1 MSSEDSL
8 PSEAG
13 TVVIGAGIVGCNAA
27 YQLAELGREDVV
39 VIDQGPLPTTGGS
52 SSHAPGI
59 MFQTAE
65 PENLT
70 KFALYSREVYSDLE
84 IDGEPVY
91 NETGGIEV
99 ARSEERMD
107 YLRRRVE
114 WAESWGVPDPQLLS
128 PEEVAEKLPLVDTDE
143 ILGGY
148 YSPTDGQASG
158 VKACAALARE
168 AEDRGARFYGHT
180 ELTDIEVEDGTV
192 RAVVTNRGRIE
203 TDEILGATNIWSAQ
217 LGKMAGVDIPVA
229 PVVHQ
234 YTVTESLPELAEADA
249 AITADGGLV
258 ENYES
263 VSGDSRARRLLA
275 DPDRPI
281 LRDQDNAMYF
291 RTHGDA
297 YGLGSYNHE
306 SVVPDPLELGT
317 NEDYD
322 DQASVR
328 DFTERFYEEATH
340 PDRPDKP
347 PRRAS
352 DELLPATEGVELEH
366 AYDGMFSISPDAMP
380 VMGEHPEVEGFW
392 TAMAIWITHAG
403 GAGKAIAEWMVEGVP
418 SIGNGPIDL
427 HDFDVGRFQPHAG
440 AKSYYMDMA
449 DLEYRHEY
457 SIVHPRW
464 QRDRQRD
471 LRRSPFYE
479 AQTEL
484 GAEFHLSGEWERPHW
499 YESNESLLEEYG
511 DEIPERP
518 EWEGKHWSPIAGA
531 EHLAVRDRVGLFDQ
545 SSFVKIELSGSG
557 AAEFAQRLVTND
569 VDVEPGKL
577 RYTAMLNEA
586 GGVMSDF
593 TVTRLDEDRFLILA
607 GGGAGGRETLHWI
620 RKHAADHEA
629 VSVHNRTSDL
639 CGLGVWGPESRNVL
653 SKVAEADMS
662 GSEFPFY
669 TAQQTYVGGIPV
681 LALRISYVGELG
693 YELYAPAEYGAEL
706 WETVWDAGEEY
717 GVIGAGVG
725 AMDSMRVE
733 KGYRLW
739 GEDVHTEHSPYEAD
753 IGFSVDLD
761 TDFIGKEALIES
773 KEAGLDKQLAC
784 LVLDDS
790 DAVVMTDKP
799 VLDGEEVLG
808 YTYSAEYCYS
818 IGSGVAYTYL
828 PAEYAEP
835 GVELQIRHEGA
846 LYSATVQEEPLFD
859 PENDRMF
866 S

>member
-8 PSEAG
+8 PSEAE
-13 TVVIGAGIVGCNAA
+13 TVIVGAGIVGCNAA
-27 YQLAELGREDVV
+27 YQLANLGREDVV

-65 PENLT
+65 SEVMT
-70 KFALYSREVYSDLE
+70 KFAMYSNELYSDLE
-84 IDGEPVY
+84 FEGQPVY
-91 NETGGIEV
+91 NEVGGIEV
-99 ARSEERMD
+99 ARSDERMD

-128 PEEVAEKLPLVDTDE
+128 PEEVAEKLPLVDPDE

-158 VKACAALARE
+158 VKACAALIERASDMGVDFH
-168 AEDRGARFYGHT
+168 AETAV
-180 ELTDIEVEDGTV
+180 TDVEVEDGAV
-192 RAVVTNRGRIE
+192 QAVVTEKGRIKC
-203 TDEILGATNIWSAQ
+203 DELLGATNIWSPQ
-217 LGKMAGVDIPVA
+217 LGKMVGVDIPVA
-229 PVVHQ
+229 PVIHQ
-234 YTVTESLPELAEADA
+234 YTVTESLPELANEREL
-249 AITADGGLV
+249 IADGAV
-258 ENYES
+258 RENYES
-263 VSGDSRARRLLA
+263 VSGEGRAERLLA
-275 DPDRPI
+275 NPDRPI
-281 LRDQDNAMYF
+281 LRDQDNALYF

-297 YGLGSYNHE
+297 YGIGSYNHE
-306 SVVPDPLELGT
+306 SVVPDPFDLGR

-322 DQASVR
+322 DQASLR
-328 DFTERFYEEATH
+328 DFTERYYEEATH
-340 PDRPDKP
+340 PDRPDKA

-352 DELLPATEGVELEH
+352 DELLPATDGVTLEQ
-366 AYDGMFSISPDAMP
+366 AYDGMFSISPNEMP
-380 VMGEHPEVEGFW
+380 VLGEHPDVDGFW
-392 TAMAIWITHAG
+392 TAMAVWISHAG
-403 GAGKAIAEWMVEGVP
+403 GAGRAVAEWMVTGTPGLDGE
-418 SIGNGPIDL
+418 PIDL

-440 AKSYYMDMA
+440 AKSYWMDMA
-449 DLEYRHEY
+449 ALEYRHEY

-464 QRDRQRD
+464 QRQRQRD

-479 AQTEL
+479 AEKEL
-484 GAEFHLSGEWERPHW
+484 DAEFHLSGEFERPHW

-511 DEIPERP
+511 EQVPERGA
-518 EWEGKHWSPIAGA
+518 WEGKHWSPIAGA

-545 SSFVKIELSGSG
+545 SSFVKIELAGDG
-557 AAEFAQRLVTND
+557 AADFAQRLVTND

-577 RYTAMLNEA
+577 RYTAMLNEE
-586 GGVMSDF
+586 GGVMADF
-593 TVTRLDEDRFLILA
+593 TVTRLAEDRFLILT

-620 RKHAADHEA
+620 RKHAADEA
-629 VSVHNRTSDL
+629 SVSVHDRTSGL
-639 CGLGVWGPESRNVL
+639 CGLGVWGPESRNLL
-653 SKVAEADMS
+653 SKIAETDVS

-669 TAQQTYVGGIPV
+669 TTQQMCVEGIPV
-681 LALRISYVGELG
+681 LALRLSYVGELG
-693 YELYAPAEYGAEL
+693 YELYAPAEYGPKL

-717 GVIGAGVG
+717 GVLPAGLGAQ
-725 AMDSMRVE
+725 DSMRVE

-739 GEDVHTEHSPYEAD
+739 GEDVHTEHTPYEAD

-761 TDFIGKEALIES
+761 TEFIGKEALVES
-773 KEAGLDKQLAC
+773 KEAGLDKRIVC
-784 LVLDDS
+784 LVLDDP
-790 DAVVMTDKP
+790 DAVVMKDKP
-799 VLDGEEVLG
+799 VLDGGDVLS

-818 IGSGVAYTYL
+818 IGSGVAYAYL

-835 GVELQIRHEGA
+835 GVEVEIRHEGA